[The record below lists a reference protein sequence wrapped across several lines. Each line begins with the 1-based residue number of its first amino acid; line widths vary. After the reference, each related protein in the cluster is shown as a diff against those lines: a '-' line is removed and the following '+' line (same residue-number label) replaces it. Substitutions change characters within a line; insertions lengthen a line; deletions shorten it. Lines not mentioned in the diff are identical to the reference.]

1 MAGEAH
7 RSISG
12 IQETLGIAYLGI
24 KDDGS
29 KCWIV
34 YDEVNECT
42 ASTRG
47 PKWQDK
53 LTMEDHWCS
62 SKWSHGCDWGWR
74 RAHEG
79 WRNCHGRRRGWCPS
93 HVWAAHAHWRR
104 ATVEGLVSPSSPGSS
119 GGCTITIAPP
129 RAAIV
134 VVPLSTPPP
143 GSGGSISGVVP
154 ATCGAIRRRVV
165 PGGGT
170 APGRLVATVMGPR
183 GVLVRIG

>member
-1 MAGEAH
+1 VRRKSQSPESLWWRGRPIE
-7 RSISG
+7 
-12 IQETLGIAYLGI
+12 
-24 KDDGS
+24 
-29 KCWIV
+29 V
-34 YDEVNECT
+34 Y
-42 ASTRG
+42 RG
-47 PKWQDK
+47 YRRHWG
-53 LTMEDHWCS
+53 LHIMEDHWCS

-93 HVWAAHAHWRR
+93 HVWAHAHWRR
-104 ATVEGLVSPSSPGSS
+104 AAVEGLVSPSSPGSS

-183 GVLVRIG
+183 GVLVRRIG